1 MLKGKTEQ
9 IAYFDAYHG
18 HIHNPGMG
26 IVSMAV
32 SDHMI
37 TGYTKEARTQGDAR
51 KPFVLTQKMLDEVAA
66 LPYIDNLYIRV
77 GWNDVQKE
85 QGKALPEPGI

>member
-37 TGYTKEARTQGDAR
+37 TGYTKEARTQGDA
-51 KPFVLTQKMLDEVAA
+51 LSL
-66 LPYIDNLYIRV
+66 IHI
-77 GWNDVQKE
+77 
-85 QGKALPEPGI
+85 

>member
-51 KPFVLTQKMLDEVAA
+51 KPFVLTQKMLDEVA
-66 LPYIDNLYIRV
+66 PCPISTISTS
-77 GWNDVQKE
+77 GWAGMMCRRSRE
-85 QGKALPEPGI
+85 SFA